1 MFAYGLMLLIGL
13 FAGITGGMLGVGGS
27 IVMIPALTELLG
39 PDQHLYQSAAM
50 IVNFFVVLPAAY
62 HHRRVGSLDRP
73 AITRLVP
80 LGIVS
85 VIVGVVISE
94 LGVFSGT
101 GEAYLR
107 LLFGLFLL
115 SLTLADL
122 RRMVLGSDVAADTLE
137 RNTTYSNAETW
148 VSREW
153 SLRSSFAVAVPTGLV
168 AGLLGVGGGV
178 LSVPLQR
185 RFLNMSIRTAIGN
198 SSAIIMATSLVG
210 ALVKNY
216 AYFGENRGSFAPLQ
230 LAAML
235 IPSAMIGSAIGSR
248 LTHRLPLRAVK
259 MSFFLLLLFV
269 AIRLSYQAVISIRAS

>member
-27 IVMIPALTELLG
+27 IVMIPAMTELLG

-62 HHRRVGSLDRP
+62 HHRRVGSLDRS
-73 AITRLVP
+73 AITRLMP

-85 VIVGVVISE
+85 VIVGVIISE

-115 SLTLADL
+115 SLMLADL
-122 RRMVLGSDVAADTLE
+122 RRMLRGSDVAADTLE
-137 RNTTYSNAETW
+137 RATNDSNSELRI
-148 VSREW
+148 SRDW
-153 SLRSSFAVAVPTGLV
+153 SLRSSIAVAVPTGLI

-216 AYFGENRGSFAPLQ
+216 AYYSESVGSLASLQ

-269 AIRLSYQAVISIRAS
+269 AIRLSYQAVMSIRAS

>member
-62 HHRRVGSLDRP
+62 HHRRVGSLDRS

-85 VIVGVVISE
+85 VIVGVIISE

-115 SLTLADL
+115 SLMLADL
-122 RRMVLGSDVAADTLE
+122 RRMLRGSDVAADTLE
-137 RNTTYSNAETW
+137 RTATDPNSEPRNP
-148 VSREW
+148 RDW
-153 SLRSSFAVAVPTGLV
+153 SLRSSIAVAVPTGLI

-216 AYFGENRGSFAPLQ
+216 AYYSESAGSLAPLQ

-248 LTHRLPLRAVK
+248 LTHQLPLRAVK

-269 AIRLSYQAVISIRAS
+269 AIRLSYQAVLSIRAS